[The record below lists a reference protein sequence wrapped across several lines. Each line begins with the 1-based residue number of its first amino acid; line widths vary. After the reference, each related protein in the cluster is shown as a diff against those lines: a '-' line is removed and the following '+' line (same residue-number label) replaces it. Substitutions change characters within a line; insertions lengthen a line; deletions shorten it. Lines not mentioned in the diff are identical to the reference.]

1 MFEKTLT
8 DLVTGIRSHKRD
20 TALFI
25 SQNIAEIK
33 NELQSSDLY
42 TKSNA
47 LQKLTFLQS
56 MGYSMS
62 WAAFSAVEV
71 MSSPRFALKRVG
83 YLAATQVRRMCFC
96 VYLVF
101 ISLLVSLSREIST
114 GISDLYADFVYHML
128 TYLSLYIFLFPPVY
142 QLFSN
147 ISLFT

>member
-83 YLAATQVRRMCFC
+83 YLAATQVSCYVLC
-96 VYLVF
+96 AYHVF
-101 ISLLVSLSREIST
+101 ILR
-114 GISDLYADFVYHML
+114 Y
-128 TYLSLYIFLFPPVY
+128 
-142 QLFSN
+142 
-147 ISLFT
+147 